1 MINDLGM
8 GIVITLRDMFSGNA
22 ARVQSSMDSLDAS
35 VAASSERMTRNLDR
49 IQKGTMLM
57 GAGLAMMAMPTALIA
72 STASTQKAL
81 GEMASLGT
89 KDLQKLEDAAE
100 AFSNQWAGAS
110 KADFIGACYDVKSAL
125 SNLSDEAVGTFGGMA
140 ALTAKATKATVQE
153 MVGTFT
159 TGYGI
164 FKPIMKQYSDMDWA
178 KAFSGAMAQTVAA
191 FKTTGP
197 QMAEAIKNIGATAA
211 ASNVPLNEQLAILG
225 QLQTTMPGSEAGTL
239 YKAFIMKAAEA
250 GKELGL
256 PFVDAT
262 GRLKGIIPILQEIQ
276 NRFPDLSQAGAQV
289 LIKKAFGSDE
299 AVKFILQMSAGMDS
313 LGQNIRSIESAM
325 KAGTATTE
333 EMARAMNVDIG
344 SRFTLARQQVRN
356 LFEMMGSTL
365 LPIVTPVM
373 EGVSRVILSLQRM
386 AKSMPGV
393 TRAILAL
400 SLGLGAILVVVGAV
414 IAAVGTIGV
423 MLPFIKAGFIA
434 VAGAAAGAGSVV
446 ATYFLP
452 VTLAIAAVVGA
463 VYLLRRAWTSN
474 FAGIHDTISGWWNKV
489 RLVFQGIRGLI
500 ASFKDGTGEISADL
514 AQKLQAAGLMGFV
527 MTVFRLY
534 TRVREFVS
542 GFAQALGYAFGRVRA
557 ILEPPVRALVDACM
571 TFYRALFSIV
581 ELFGIAGT
589 AADASSFKTFGQ
601 VLGSVLGV
609 IAKAGAIILRGL
621 IYPMVFVI
629 RIVAL
634 VVRAVVW
641 VAKIIETAFIA
652 AAKYTLKYV
661 LPIRILVEAVRLAAR
676 VVYTLWQVLTGDISI
691 IDGFKAIGRAIL
703 SFLLTPFRWLRD
715 LVAGIWSGIKG
726 LVSGIGN
733 LLVSAG
739 SMILRALVSL
749 PGIVFNAGKSLLI
762 AFAEGIWSA
771 VTFPYQVLKRAL
783 GWLRRLLPFSDA
795 ETGPLSDL
803 TVSGAALLRAF
814 ANGILSV
821 VMLPA
826 KVVRLAFSAVI
837 SAVSKAW
844 GAVKAV
850 GAGIVNAVAWSFRK
864 AASLATSAWDG
875 LKGVA
880 VSGWVCLVT
889 GGKRAAAAM
898 TEPYRWVST
907 AAGNAWAAVRNGA
920 VNAWNAV
927 GSAVATVRQK
937 TAATLRWYVDIC
949 GGAWSAVRN
958 GAVGAWNWAVA
969 AGHSARG
976 AVLAPFRWL
985 GERAVATWNALAT
998 GAGRL
1003 WDGLTGMSACIVG
1016 AVGTAFR
1023 AVTDTATR
1031 TWNSVYPAAMGFWDR
1046 MKASATSAGSWLAA
1060 PFRVVASGASRGMA
1074 AVTGTVT
1081 GAWES
1086 IKANVGGVADSIGEV
1101 GTNAVKGVGSLWRGV
1116 FPLSLYKGADARISF
1131 ESLASPL
1138 DVLGARIMAAAE
1150 MLATVLGAVPGVQ
1163 RVAAPAAIAVA
1174 GLAPTLPVP
1183 PMPVPVVHVA
1193 APQPAAHVVHTAL
1206 TQTAPTPPE
1215 LRVVVPY
1222 TIQPAAPNTHT
1233 NVGVTPLP
1241 NASHK
1246 ASAPQAAVGLPV
1258 PLPSPNPELQVIR
1271 QLATNAP
1278 AQMTELLLQ
1287 PRMAMPVPPLHAGL
1301 SLRPQM
1307 PAQVPAVPGTAVLAP
1322 SVVQDVK
1329 PVWANI
1335 LLQPAVAGP
1344 MPIVDLPPGAGTAP
1358 ALPPLEPG
1366 PVLPVPFAEPSTAP
1380 QVSAPGLSQRQSGL
1394 LSQSQRQSAAP
1405 AAEFGKADDVHFICV
1420 LLESAI
1426 SEIRSLAARPID
1438 VSVTTTLDGRKIAQ
1452 SVYKD
1457 LRERKVKNYETL

>member
-8 GIVITLRDMFSGNA
+8 GIVVTLRDMFSGNA
-22 ARVQSSMDSLDAS
+22 SRVQSSMESLDAS

-89 KDLQKLEDAAE
+89 KDLQTLEDAAE
-100 AFSNQWAGAS
+100 AFSNQWAGAN
-110 KADFIGACYDVKSAL
+110 KGDFIGACYDVKSAL
-125 SNLSDEAVGTFGGMA
+125 SNLSDEAVGTFGAMA
-140 ALTAKATKATVQE
+140 AITAKATKATVQE

-164 FKPIMKQYSDMDWA
+164 FKPIMKRYSDMDWA

-299 AVKFILQMSAGMDS
+299 AVKFILQMTAGMDS
-313 LGQNIRSIESAM
+313 LGQNIRSIETAM

-356 LFEMMGSTL
+356 LFEMMGTTL

-393 TRAILAL
+393 TQAVLAL
-400 SLGLGAILVVVGAV
+400 SLGLGAILAVAGAV
-414 IAAVGTIGV
+414 IAAVGTVGV

-434 VAGAAAGAGSVV
+434 VAGAAAGAGSVI

-452 VTLAIAAVVGA
+452 VTLAIAAVAGA

-474 FAGIHDTISGWWNKV
+474 FAGIHDAVSGWWNKV
-489 RLVFQGIRGLI
+489 RLAFRGIRGLM

-514 AQKLQAAGLMGFV
+514 AQKLQAAGLTGFV
-527 MTVFRLY
+527 TTVFRVY
-534 TRVREFVS
+534 TRVQEFIS
-542 GFAQALGYAFGRVRA
+542 GFAQALGHAFGRVRA
-557 ILEPPVRALVDACM
+557 ILEPPARALVDACM

-581 ELFGIAGT
+581 ELLGIAGT

-609 IAKAGAIILRGL
+609 IAQAGAIILRGL

-629 RIVAL
+629 RVVAL

-641 VAKIIETAFIA
+641 VAKMIETAFIA
-652 AAKYTLKYV
+652 AAKHTLKYV
-661 LPIRILVEAVRLAAR
+661 LPIRILVEAVRLAAL

-726 LVSGIGN
+726 LVSGIGS
-733 LLVSAG
+733 LFIFVGSA
-739 SMILRALVSL
+739 ILRALVSL
-749 PGIVFNAGKSLLI
+749 PGIMFNAGKSLLI
-762 AFAEGIWSA
+762 AFAQGIWSA
-771 VTFPYQVLKRAL
+771 VTFPYQMLKRAL

-803 TVSGAALLRAF
+803 TASGAALLRAF

-821 VMLPA
+821 VTLPA
-826 KVVRLAFSAVI
+826 KVVGLAFSAVVG
-837 SAVSKAW
+837 AVSKAC

-850 GAGIVNAVAWSFRK
+850 GADIVNAIAWPFRK

-875 LKGVA
+875 IKGA
-880 VSGWVCLVT
+880 ATSGWDRLVSG
-889 GGKRAAAAM
+889 GRRAVAAM
-898 TEPYRWVST
+898 TAPYRWVST
-907 AAGNAWAAVRNGA
+907 AAETAWATAGSGAVR
-920 VNAWNAV
+920 AWTAI
-927 GSAVATVRQK
+927 GSTAAAVRQK
-937 TAATLRWYVDIC
+937 TAAALRWYVDTC
-949 GGAWSAVRN
+949 GEVWSAIRN

-969 AGHSARG
+969 TGRSARD
-976 AVLAPFRWL
+976 AVLMPFRWI
-985 GERAVATWNALAT
+985 GQHAVATWDAVAT
-998 GAGRL
+998 GARRF
-1003 WDGLTGMSACIVG
+1003 WDGLTSMPSRVA
-1016 AVGTAFR
+1016 GTAGSAFQ
-1023 AVTDTATR
+1023 AVADTATGAWDSIS
-1031 TWNSVYPAAMGFWDR
+1031 TSAAAIWDGAR
-1046 MKASATSAGSWLAA
+1046 GAAASARDWFSA
-1060 PFRVVASGASRGMA
+1060 PFRAIASVASRAMASVGHTVSGTWDSIKSTAGGMA
-1074 AVTGTVT
+1074 GSIWHADRSAV
-1081 GAWES
+1081 A
-1086 IKANVGGVADSIGEV
+1086 SIG
-1101 GTNAVKGVGSLWRGV
+1101 NLWQGK
-1116 FPLSLYKGADARISF
+1116 FPLSLNRGAEAGASQETVASSLETLGQRI
-1131 ESLASPL
+1131 
-1138 DVLGARIMAAAE
+1138 VAAVE
-1150 MLATVLGAVPGVQ
+1150 MLVQALQFIPPMQRFVL
-1163 RVAAPAAIAVA
+1163 PAAVAVA
-1174 GLAPTLPVP
+1174 GLAPAVPAQALPL
-1183 PMPVPVVHVA
+1183 PVVHVA
-1193 APQPAAHVVHTAL
+1193 TPQPVQNIVQNALAIPAQGMATPVIRMAAPQSQAVHVV
-1206 TQTAPTPPE
+1206 QTPPA
-1215 LRVVVPY
+1215 VVVPAPRQI
-1222 TIQPAAPNTHT
+1222 TVSQPEHRPVPGLNGHQLAPPQLLPALEMSAIPPQLAALAAPVWVPPADVLVQPKLAAVPAMVGKALLTPSLAKTIAPVQMDMLLRPQMLGHARGVDSV
-1233 NVGVTPLP
+1233 NVAAPAPLP
-1241 NASHK
+1241 
-1246 ASAPQAAVGLPV
+1246 PPPEPV
-1258 PLPSPNPELQVIR
+1258 PLPLVQ
-1271 QLATNAP
+1271 AP
-1278 AQMTELLLQ
+1278 
-1287 PRMAMPVPPLHAGL
+1287 MPVQAVNNAL
-1301 SLRPQM
+1301 STRQSSLLSR
-1307 PAQVPAVPGTAVLAP
+1307 
-1322 SVVQDVK
+1322 SQDET
-1329 PVWANI
+1329 
-1335 LLQPAVAGP
+1335 
-1344 MPIVDLPPGAGTAP
+1344 TAP
-1358 ALPPLEPG
+1358 A
-1366 PVLPVPFAEPSTAP
+1366 
-1380 QVSAPGLSQRQSGL
+1380 
-1394 LSQSQRQSAAP
+1394 AA
-1405 AAEFGKADDVHFICV
+1405 FGKADEVHFIRV
-1420 LLESAI
+1420 LLESVV
-1426 SEIRSLAARPID
+1426 SEVRSLAARPID
-1438 VSVTTTLDGRKIAQ
+1438 VSVTTMLDGRQIAQ

>member
-89 KDLQKLEDAAE
+89 KDLQTLEDAAE

-125 SNLSDEAVGTFGGMA
+125 SSLSDEAVGTFGAMA
-140 ALTAKATKATVQE
+140 AITAKATKATVQE

-256 PFVDAT
+256 PFVDVT

-313 LGQNIRSIESAM
+313 LGQNIRFIETAM

-333 EMARAMNVDIG
+333 EMARAMNTDIG

-356 LFEMMGSTL
+356 LFEMMGRTL

-373 EGVSRVILSLQRM
+373 EGVSGVIMSLQRM

-393 TRAILAL
+393 TRAVLAL
-400 SLGLGAILVVVGAV
+400 SLGLGAILVVAGAV
-414 IAAVGTIGV
+414 VAAVGTVGV

-434 VAGAAAGAGSVV
+434 VAGAAAGAGSVI

-463 VYLLRRAWTSN
+463 VYVLRRAWTSN
-474 FAGIHDTISGWWNKV
+474 FAGIHDSISGWWNKV

-514 AQKLQAAGLMGFV
+514 AQKLKAAGLMGFV
-527 MTVFRLY
+527 TTVFRVY
-534 TRVREFVS
+534 TRMREFIS
-542 GFAQALGYAFGRVRA
+542 GFAQALGHAFGRLRA

-589 AADASSFKTFGQ
+589 AADASSFKIFGQ
-601 VLGSVLGV
+601 VLGTVLGV
-609 IAKAGAIILRGL
+609 IAQAGAIILRGL

-641 VAKIIETAFIA
+641 LGKMIETAFIA

-676 VVYTLWQVLTGDISI
+676 VVYALWQVLTGDISI
-691 IDGFKAIGRAIL
+691 VDSLKAIGRAVVD
-703 SFLLTPFRWLRD
+703 FLLTPFRWLRD
-715 LVAGIWSGIKG
+715 FIAGIWSGIKSV
-726 LVSGIGN
+726 VSGIGN
-733 LLVSAG
+733 LLLSIGSAV
-739 SMILRALVSL
+739 LHAFVSL
-749 PGIVFNAGKSLLI
+749 PGILFNAGKSLLF
-762 AFAEGIWSA
+762 AFAQGIWSA

-803 TVSGAALLRAF
+803 TASGAALLRAF

-844 GAVKAV
+844 GAVTAV
-850 GAGIVNAVAWSFRK
+850 GAGIVNAVAWPFRK
-864 AASLATSAWDG
+864 AASLAASAWGG
-875 LKGVA
+875 LKGA
-880 VSGWVCLVT
+880 AASGWARLVT

-898 TEPYRWVST
+898 TAPYRRIST
-907 AAGNAWAAVRNGA
+907 AAGTAWAAVRRGA
-920 VNAWNAV
+920 ANAWTAV
-927 GSAVATVRQK
+927 GSAAATVRQK
-937 TAATLRWYVDIC
+937 TMAALRWYVDTC
-949 GGAWSAVRN
+949 GKAWSAIRN

-969 AGHSARG
+969 AGRSARET
-976 AVLAPFRWL
+976 VLAPFRWL

-998 GAGRL
+998 GFGRL
-1003 WDGLTGMSACIVG
+1003 WDGLTSMPARMVG
-1016 AVGTAFR
+1016 AVGTPFR

-1031 TWNSVYPAAMGFWDR
+1031 TWNSVYSAAMGLWGR
-1046 MKASATSAGSWLAA
+1046 MKASAASAGNSLAA
-1060 PFRVVASGASRGMA
+1060 PFRAIASGASQGMD
-1074 AVTGTVT
+1074 AVRGTVI

-1086 IKANVGGVADSIGEV
+1086 IKAKVGGVAGAIGEV
-1101 GTNAVKGVGSLWRGV
+1101 GTNAVKGVGSLWRGI
-1116 FPLSLYKGADARISF
+1116 FPFSLYKGADSILSF

-1138 DVLGARIMAAAE
+1138 DRLGARIAAAAD
-1150 MLATVLGAVPGVQ
+1150 MLAAAFRAVPSVQ
-1163 RVAAPAAIAVA
+1163 RVAGPAAMAVA
-1174 GLAPTLPVP
+1174 GLAPALPVP

-1193 APQPAAHVVHTAL
+1193 APQPDAHIAHTVPT
-1206 TQTAPTPPE
+1206 TQVSTAPE
-1215 LRVVVPY
+1215 VRVVMPY
-1222 TIQPAAPNTHT
+1222 EIRPTAPNTHT

-1241 NASHK
+1241 NASHM
-1246 ASAPQAAVGLPV
+1246 ASAPQAALGLLM
-1258 PLPSPNPELQVIR
+1258 PLPSRNPEIEVIR
-1271 QLATNAP
+1271 QLATNVP
-1278 AQMTELLLQ
+1278 PQMTELLLQ
-1287 PRMAMPVPPLHAGL
+1287 PRMAAPVPALRAGL

-1307 PAQVPAVPGTAVLAP
+1307 PAQVPPVRGMAVLAP

-1329 PVWANI
+1329 PVWADM
-1335 LLQPAVAGP
+1335 LPQPALAGP
-1344 MPIVDLPPGAGTAP
+1344 MPVVDFPSVAGTAP
-1358 ALPPLEPG
+1358 APPPDKPR
-1366 PVLPVPFAEPSTAP
+1366 PVYPVPFAEPSTAP
-1380 QVSAPGLSQRQSGL
+1380 QVSGPGLSARQSGL

-1405 AAEFGKADDVHFICV
+1405 AAEFGKADEVHFIRV

-1426 SEIRSLAARPID
+1426 SEIRALAARPID

-1457 LRERKVKNYETL
+1457 LREQKVKNYETL